1 MRDGASPYYQPLIT
15 EEEHK
20 ILLDRHLQANPT
32 SLRAYKTKDEY
43 DELKLIPNKFLR
55 FEGEHG
61 MIFELPNPKRHRS
74 ALANL
79 KVSNP
84 NASLKD
90 IVKPHQFNYKL
101 TGMKVNDKQF
111 SISGEELIILISDFF
126 KKHFQINEN
135 NYEKYREFQINEYD
149 KTIKN
154 INEKR
159 RKLQLQMNHISSLM
173 ENYARNFNRQNNPDE
188 LQKNVFQADIK
199 KYQDQI
205 DYLQKEIGK
214 LAVSHRNAILELD

>member
-1 MRDGASPYYQPLIT
+1 MA
-15 EEEHK
+15 K
-20 ILLDRHLQANPT
+20 
-32 SLRAYKTKDEY
+32 
-43 DELKLIPNKFLR
+43 
-55 FEGEHG
+55 
-61 MIFELPNPKRHRS
+61 
-74 ALANL
+74 L

-84 NASLKD
+84 NATLKD

-101 TGMKVNDKQF
+101 TTGEKVNGKQF

-126 KKHFQINEN
+126 KKHFQINES

-159 RKLQLQMNHISSLM
+159 RKLQLQINHVSSLM

-188 LQKNVFQADIK
+188 LQKKVFQEDIQ

-214 LAVSHRNAILELD
+214 LTVSHRNAILELDAFIGGLVKINEMYDDAEYVRKRKITLLFFSNITITSEKLLVFNTKP